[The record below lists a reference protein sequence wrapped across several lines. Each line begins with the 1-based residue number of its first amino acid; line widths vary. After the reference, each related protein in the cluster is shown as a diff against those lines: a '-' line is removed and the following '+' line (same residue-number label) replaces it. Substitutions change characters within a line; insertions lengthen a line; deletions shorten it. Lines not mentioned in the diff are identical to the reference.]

1 MRTLKIMFTFIYYFE
16 NELFTNTLLIYS
28 IRMFIT
34 LKVKLRNRDVF
45 LEFAVGQTN
54 LILVAIDR
62 IVLLHEKNIKS
73 YRSSYH
79 GASLT

>member
-54 LILVAIDR
+54 LILVAIDLVLFYYMKKTSRAIDRR
-62 IVLLHEKNIKS
+62 IME
-73 YRSSYH
+73 RR
-79 GASLT
+79 